1 MALFPYISSTTHE
14 TCKFHKNIGL
24 SNEETH
30 LKTFIFH
37 PYLSTINLK

>member
-1 MALFPYISSTTHE
+1 MALSPYISSTTHE
-14 TCKFHKNIGL
+14 NCKFHKNISL
-24 SNEETH
+24 SNEEN